1 MTFAER
7 FLQLRKSSGMTQ
19 AQLADKS
26 GVPQTTI
33 SGIENDGKIPGY
45 MNAWKLANA
54 LGIDM
59 NEFLPREVKN

>member
-7 FLQLRKSSGMTQ
+7 FKSFRTKSGLTQ

-45 MNAWKLANA
+45 FNA
-54 LGIDM
+54 LKLSKALGVDM
-59 NEFLPREVKN
+59 NEFAPKEMK